1 MPPAD
6 HGTPPQSSPSGPKAN
21 ADSLRLSSLPRNAP
35 RSFDL
40 RPDDT
45 ARGQLARE
53 LGLDGLRK
61 LRFHGTLTPLAGKDW
76 ALKAKLGAT
85 LVQPCIVTGAPVTTR
100 VDVTVSRA
108 YQKDFVMPSE
118 AEAEMPEDDSVEAL
132 PETLDLETV
141 MTEALAL
148 NVPDYPRAQGAELGS
163 LTATPP
169 GAEPLRDEDTKPF
182 AGLSAL
188 KAKLD
193 EPGGESSQ

>member
-85 LVQPCIVTGAPVTTR
+85 LVATILGGWAYTLAFLFSSGKAPICYA
-100 VDVTVSRA
+100 SLGL
-108 YQKDFVMPSE
+108 
-118 AEAEMPEDDSVEAL
+118 SVFLKHFFGLGEVWGEVL
-132 PETLDLETV
+132 GWLDLKRLMLLITAHQIGNLDGEQV
-141 MTEALAL
+141 KAAALAR
-148 NVPDYPRAQGAELGS
+148 D
-163 LTATPP
+163 P
-169 GAEPLRDEDTKPF
+169 GCKAIWPEPIDKN
-182 AGLSAL
+182 
-188 KAKLD
+188 
-193 EPGGESSQ
+193 